1 MTNMNKMLIALGMGV
16 GSTIGALLPQ
26 LWGDKDLLGGMS
38 ILLGL
43 VGGIVGIWLAVKL
56 NKQLS

>member
-1 MTNMNKMLIALGMGV
+1 MTNMNKMLITLGMGV

>member
-1 MTNMNKMLIALGMGV
+1 MLITIGMGV
-16 GSTIGALLPQ
+16 GSTLGALAPQ
-26 LWGDKDLLGGMS
+26 LWGDRDLLGGMS

-56 NKQLS
+56 SKQLG

>member
-1 MTNMNKMLIALGMGV
+1 MNKALITMGMGV

-56 NKQLS
+56 SKQLS

>member
-1 MTNMNKMLIALGMGV
+1 MMVTLGMGV

-26 LWGDKDLLGGMS
+26 LWGDSNLLGGMS

-43 VGGIVGIWLAVKL
+43 VGGILGIWLGVKL
-56 NKQLS
+56 SKLLS